1 MKKADMARR
10 VARTMNHLHCMA
22 RHLNGIGIIKP
33 AIGFKGLDMRK
44 TEFLGLH
51 GHSLDPEGIFLLR
64 TLNRNTKSLS
74 KIGRPTGMINVS
86 VGNQNFF
93 QGNAP
98 TFNFS
103 HQPVNI
109 AAGVDHR
116 TAFAGFIPENRAVLG
131 KGCHGN
137 NGKLKCGHR
146 KIQIDKKPSEE
157 AGEEPGK
164 IFESW
169 QNDDHRL
176 YFATIAMPETLIPHI
191 DSPLAWSA
199 LLIFVVASLG
209 ADFMSL
215 KRQGNRVISFSD
227 ALRWSLV
234 WVSLA
239 LVFCAGLWFAL
250 DMTDGREFANIKAG
264 EFLTG
269 YLIEKSLSVDNLFVF
284 LMLFTTFHVP
294 LAQQKKALMI
304 GIIAAIVLRILLI
317 LIGAWLI
324 SRFSWVMYFFGLFLL
339 YTGAKMVVADEEEH
353 DLENNR
359 LLKWMRGHLT
369 ISHEYHGSALYFI
382 KDGVRTFTPLFLVVA
397 LIGVTDVM
405 FAVDSIPAIFAV
417 TTDPYIV
424 MSSNIFAVL
433 GLRALYFMLAGM
445 AERFHLLKFGL
456 AAILVFIGTK
466 MLIVDFYHIP
476 VGASLAIVLAFL
488 LVTMIASLIIKPKT
502 PGHS

>member
-1 MKKADMARR
+1 
-10 VARTMNHLHCMA
+10 
-22 RHLNGIGIIKP
+22 
-33 AIGFKGLDMRK
+33 
-44 TEFLGLH
+44 
-51 GHSLDPEGIFLLR
+51 
-64 TLNRNTKSLS
+64 
-74 KIGRPTGMINVS
+74 
-86 VGNQNFF
+86 
-93 QGNAP
+93 
-98 TFNFS
+98 
-103 HQPVNI
+103 
-109 AAGVDHR
+109 
-116 TAFAGFIPENRAVLG
+116 
-131 KGCHGN
+131 
-137 NGKLKCGHR
+137 
-146 KIQIDKKPSEE
+146 
-157 AGEEPGK
+157 
-164 IFESW
+164 
-169 QNDDHRL
+169 
-176 YFATIAMPETLIPHI
+176 MPQTLIPHI

-199 LLIFVVASLG
+199 LLIFVTAALG
-209 ADFMSL
+209 ADFLSL
-215 KRQGNRVISFSD
+215 RRQGNRVISFAD

-234 WVSLA
+234 WIALA
-239 LVFCAGLWFAL
+239 MVFCAGLWFTL
-250 DMTDGREFANIKAG
+250 DMTEGRALANAKAG

-304 GIIAAIVLRILLI
+304 GIIAAIVLRIVLI

-324 SRFSWVMYFFGLFLL
+324 SRFSWVMYLFGLFLL

-353 DLENNR
+353 DLQNNR
-359 LLKWMRGHLT
+359 LLKWMRRHLT
-369 ISHEYHGSALYFI
+369 ISHEYHGSALYLI
-382 KDGVRTFTPLFLVVA
+382 KDGVRVFTPLFLVVA

-488 LVTMIASLIIKPKT
+488 LVTMMASLIIKPKKT
-502 PGHS
+502 GHS

>member
-1 MKKADMARR
+1 
-10 VARTMNHLHCMA
+10 
-22 RHLNGIGIIKP
+22 
-33 AIGFKGLDMRK
+33 
-44 TEFLGLH
+44 
-51 GHSLDPEGIFLLR
+51 
-64 TLNRNTKSLS
+64 
-74 KIGRPTGMINVS
+74 
-86 VGNQNFF
+86 
-93 QGNAP
+93 
-98 TFNFS
+98 
-103 HQPVNI
+103 
-109 AAGVDHR
+109 
-116 TAFAGFIPENRAVLG
+116 
-131 KGCHGN
+131 
-137 NGKLKCGHR
+137 
-146 KIQIDKKPSEE
+146 
-157 AGEEPGK
+157 
-164 IFESW
+164 
-169 QNDDHRL
+169 
-176 YFATIAMPETLIPHI
+176 MPQTLIPHI

-199 LLIFVVASLG
+199 LLIFVTAALG
-209 ADFMSL
+209 ADFLSL
-215 KRQGNRVISFSD
+215 RRQGNLVISFAD

-234 WVSLA
+234 WIALA
-239 LVFCAGLWFAL
+239 MVFCAGLWFTL
-250 DMTDGREFANIKAG
+250 DMTEGRALANAKAG

-304 GIIAAIVLRILLI
+304 GIIAAIVLRIVLI

-324 SRFSWVMYFFGLFLL
+324 SRFSWVMYLFGLFLL

-353 DLENNR
+353 DLQNNR
-359 LLKWMRGHLT
+359 LLKWMRRHLT
-369 ISHEYHGSALYFI
+369 ISHEYHGSALYLI
-382 KDGVRTFTPLFLVVA
+382 KDGVRVFTPLFLVVA

-488 LVTMIASLIIKPKT
+488 LVTMMASLIIKPKKT
-502 PGHS
+502 GHS

>member
-1 MKKADMARR
+1 
-10 VARTMNHLHCMA
+10 
-22 RHLNGIGIIKP
+22 
-33 AIGFKGLDMRK
+33 
-44 TEFLGLH
+44 
-51 GHSLDPEGIFLLR
+51 
-64 TLNRNTKSLS
+64 
-74 KIGRPTGMINVS
+74 
-86 VGNQNFF
+86 
-93 QGNAP
+93 
-98 TFNFS
+98 
-103 HQPVNI
+103 
-109 AAGVDHR
+109 
-116 TAFAGFIPENRAVLG
+116 
-131 KGCHGN
+131 
-137 NGKLKCGHR
+137 
-146 KIQIDKKPSEE
+146 
-157 AGEEPGK
+157 
-164 IFESW
+164 
-169 QNDDHRL
+169 
-176 YFATIAMPETLIPHI
+176 MPQTLIPHI

-199 LLIFVVASLG
+199 LLIFVTAALG
-209 ADFMSL
+209 ADFLSL
-215 KRQGNRVISFSD
+215 RRQGNRVISFAD

-234 WVSLA
+234 WIALA
-239 LVFCAGLWFAL
+239 MVFCAGLWFTL
-250 DMTDGREFANIKAG
+250 DMTEGRALANAKAG

-304 GIIAAIVLRILLI
+304 GIIAAIVLRIVLI

-324 SRFSWVMYFFGLFLL
+324 SRFSWIMYLFGLFLL

-353 DLENNR
+353 DLQNNR
-359 LLKWMRGHLT
+359 LLKWMRRHLT
-369 ISHEYHGSALYFI
+369 ISHEYHGSALYLI
-382 KDGVRTFTPLFLVVA
+382 KDGVRVFTPLFLVVA

-405 FAVDSIPAIFAV
+405 CAVDSIPAIFAV

-488 LVTMIASLIIKPKT
+488 LVTMMASLIIKPKKT
-502 PGHS
+502 GHS

>member
-1 MKKADMARR
+1 
-10 VARTMNHLHCMA
+10 
-22 RHLNGIGIIKP
+22 
-33 AIGFKGLDMRK
+33 
-44 TEFLGLH
+44 
-51 GHSLDPEGIFLLR
+51 
-64 TLNRNTKSLS
+64 
-74 KIGRPTGMINVS
+74 
-86 VGNQNFF
+86 
-93 QGNAP
+93 
-98 TFNFS
+98 
-103 HQPVNI
+103 
-109 AAGVDHR
+109 
-116 TAFAGFIPENRAVLG
+116 
-131 KGCHGN
+131 
-137 NGKLKCGHR
+137 
-146 KIQIDKKPSEE
+146 
-157 AGEEPGK
+157 
-164 IFESW
+164 
-169 QNDDHRL
+169 
-176 YFATIAMPETLIPHI
+176 MPQTLIPHI

-199 LLIFVVASLG
+199 LLIFVTAALG
-209 ADFMSL
+209 ADFLSL
-215 KRQGNRVISFSD
+215 RRQGNRVISFAD

-234 WVSLA
+234 WIALA
-239 LVFCAGLWFAL
+239 MVFCAGLWFTL
-250 DMTDGREFANIKAG
+250 DMTEGRALANAKAG

-304 GIIAAIVLRILLI
+304 GIIAAIVLRIVLI

-324 SRFSWVMYFFGLFLL
+324 SRFSWIMYLFGLFLL

-353 DLENNR
+353 DLQNNR
-359 LLKWMRGHLT
+359 LLKWMRRHLT
-369 ISHEYHGSALYFI
+369 ISHEYHGSALYLI
-382 KDGVRTFTPLFLVVA
+382 KDGVRVFTPLFLVVA

-488 LVTMIASLIIKPKT
+488 LVTMMASLIIKPKKT
-502 PGHS
+502 GHS

>member
-1 MKKADMARR
+1 
-10 VARTMNHLHCMA
+10 
-22 RHLNGIGIIKP
+22 
-33 AIGFKGLDMRK
+33 
-44 TEFLGLH
+44 
-51 GHSLDPEGIFLLR
+51 
-64 TLNRNTKSLS
+64 
-74 KIGRPTGMINVS
+74 
-86 VGNQNFF
+86 
-93 QGNAP
+93 
-98 TFNFS
+98 
-103 HQPVNI
+103 
-109 AAGVDHR
+109 
-116 TAFAGFIPENRAVLG
+116 
-131 KGCHGN
+131 
-137 NGKLKCGHR
+137 
-146 KIQIDKKPSEE
+146 
-157 AGEEPGK
+157 
-164 IFESW
+164 
-169 QNDDHRL
+169 
-176 YFATIAMPETLIPHI
+176 MPQTLIPHI

-199 LLIFVVASLG
+199 LLIFVTAALG
-209 ADFMSL
+209 ADFLSL
-215 KRQGNRVISFSD
+215 RRQGNRVISFAD

-234 WVSLA
+234 WIALA
-239 LVFCAGLWFAL
+239 MVFCAGLWFTL
-250 DMTDGREFANIKAG
+250 DMTEGRALANAKAG

-304 GIIAAIVLRILLI
+304 GIIAAIVLRIVLI

-324 SRFSWVMYFFGLFLL
+324 SRFSWVMYLFGLFLL

-353 DLENNR
+353 DLQNNR
-359 LLKWMRGHLT
+359 LLKWMRRHLT
-369 ISHEYHGSALYFI
+369 ISHEYHGSALYLI
-382 KDGVRTFTPLFLVVA
+382 KDGVRVFTPLFLVVA

-488 LVTMIASLIIKPKT
+488 LVTMMASLVIKPKKT
-502 PGHS
+502 GHS